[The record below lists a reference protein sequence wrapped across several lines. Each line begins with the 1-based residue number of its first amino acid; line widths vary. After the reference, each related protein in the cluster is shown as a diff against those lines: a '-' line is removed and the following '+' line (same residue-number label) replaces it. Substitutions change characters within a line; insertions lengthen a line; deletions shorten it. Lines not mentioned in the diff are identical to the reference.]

1 VSRVIAGCGGVL
13 ALLIATLFT
22 GGLALSAPIGMA
34 VAAAIARRR
43 HDALSRGA
51 SWLGAVLAVGAVLI
65 VIGSVVVAS
74 APTGTFAQIQ
84 HSADSASAT
93 AKPPAW
99 LERVAPG
106 ASAPGAQVRPHG
118 AWGGAFSIWTMVTG
132 GLIGCA
138 ILAALIGTLGWLA
151 SLPLAYAIT
160 GGWLGAD
167 GSRRTIA

>member
-1 VSRVIAGCGGVL
+1 VGRVVAGCGGTL
-13 ALLIATLFT
+13 ALLIAAVFT
-22 GGLALSAPIGMA
+22 GGGALLAPIGMA

-43 HDALSRGA
+43 HDALSRRA
-51 SWLGAVLAVGAVLI
+51 SWLGAVLAVGVVLI

-74 APTGTFAQIQ
+74 APTGTFAQVQ
-84 HSADSASAT
+84 HSADSASAM

-106 ASAPGAQVRPHG
+106 ASAPAAQVRPHG
-118 AWGGAFSIWTMVTG
+118 TWGRALSIWTMVTG

-151 SLPLAYAIT
+151 SLPLAYALT
-160 GGWLGAD
+160 GGWLGAE
-167 GSRRTIA
+167 GSRRAIA